1 MIFRKGYTDISQ
13 FDKTCELNS
22 LVYSDHME
30 LMLQTKYGIISSW
43 NISNPGHHHYFSSF
57 PTSTLAKTHMCSGED
72 FLNKK
77 IDNQIQYMASQL
89 DRIPIQIII
98 EGYHSFF
105 DKLKAKLYNIG
116 SNYALIYDE
125 NNEDPQNTI
134 GILVNL
140 DKFEL
145 IDSFIYTETYTE
157 EGDRI
162 TKWLKEKRV
171 STAVIPIVY
180 LKTNDNRII
189 VIGGAHV
196 RGSNSRYP
204 ISGIDIYNRIFD
216 DLITKSDNN
225 TAGIVF
231 MGDWNS
237 IPSNTSKILTK
248 PRLLLTDYPTHT
260 NPNSKVSFYDQTYI
274 VGLPN
279 AKILPSSELSI
290 YSRALLESIYRSR
303 NKYISDMEKSEE

>member
-1 MIFRKGYTDISQ
+1 MEFRKGYTDISQ
-13 FDKTCELNS
+13 FDETCVLNP
-22 LVYSDHME
+22 LTYSDHVE
-30 LMLQTKYGIISSW
+30 LMLQTPYGIISSW

-57 PTSTLAKTHMCSGED
+57 PTATMAKTHMCDGPD

-77 IDNQIQYMASQL
+77 IDNQIQYMVNNF

-105 DKLKAKLYNIG
+105 DKLKYGLGKF
-116 SNYALIYDE
+116 NYALIYDE
-125 NNEDPQNTI
+125 NNVDPQNTV

-140 DKFEL
+140 NMFEL
-145 IDSFIYTETYTE
+145 IDSIIYEEAYTE

-162 TKWLKEKRV
+162 TKRLKKKRV

-180 LKTNDNRII
+180 LKTHDNKIL
-189 VIGGAHV
+189 VVGGAHV

-204 ISGIDIYNRIFD
+204 ISGIEIYNNIIE
-216 DLITKSDNN
+216 DLISKSDHD

-237 IPSNTSKILTK
+237 IPSNTSKIINK
-248 PRLLLTDYPTHT
+248 PRLLLTDYPTHV
-260 NPNSKVSFYDQTYI
+260 NPNRKTSFYDQTYV
-274 VGLPN
+274 VGLPG
-279 AKILPSSELSI
+279 AKMLPANELSI
-290 YSRALLESIYRSR
+290 YSQALIKSIYESR
-303 NKYISDMEKSEE
+303 EKYILEIEKSEFV